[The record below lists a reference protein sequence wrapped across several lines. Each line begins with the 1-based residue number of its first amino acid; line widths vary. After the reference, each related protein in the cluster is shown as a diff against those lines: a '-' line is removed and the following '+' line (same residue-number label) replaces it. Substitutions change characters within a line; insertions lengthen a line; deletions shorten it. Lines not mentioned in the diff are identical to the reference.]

1 MFRSL
6 RTLFLTRRTFLIGW
20 SLAVLFVLGWVWPW
34 LFVWTKLI
42 FLFFV
47 LAICADLFLLYGRRS
62 GMKGTRRTLER
73 WSNGDNNPVTV
84 QLESGYGTPVNLR
97 VLDEL
102 PVQFQKRDLVFKARI
117 PSWGRRDF
125 DYEVRPVTRGVYRYG
140 AINALVSTPIGLVER
155 RYRLDADK
163 EVAVYPSYLQL
174 RKYELLP

>member
-73 WSNGDNNPVTV
+73 WSNGDNNPVTDVLLCKVRQHGAQRQGANSNNSNAKRRFV
-84 QLESGYGTPVNLR
+84 QGAVHVVFHTPNRVMSCTGTLRPVAAA
-97 VLDEL
+97 VSAA
-102 PVQFQKRDLVFKARI
+102 ARI
-117 PSWGRRDF
+117 AITCSAARAPITGS
-125 DYEVRPVTRGVYRYG
+125 RPV
-140 AINALVSTPIGLVER
+140 
-155 RYRLDADK
+155 
-163 EVAVYPSYLQL
+163 
-174 RKYELLP
+174 